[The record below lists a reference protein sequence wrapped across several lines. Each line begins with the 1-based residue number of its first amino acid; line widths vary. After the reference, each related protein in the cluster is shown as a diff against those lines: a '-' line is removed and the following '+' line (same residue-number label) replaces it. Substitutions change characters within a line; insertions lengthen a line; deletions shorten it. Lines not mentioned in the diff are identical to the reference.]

1 LLQELLELNSGL
13 LVSYNLSASVRNAAH
28 EEVTRA
34 DLKIRVHS
42 TKRHSSQINIY
53 EVDEKH
59 PEIRRLIDTKSI
71 VALNA
76 TRQSQWF
83 DFDVTSAF
91 QSPRSD
97 HDTVSCLP
105 YRTSGYRHST
115 LLKPHS
121 MSAVPF
127 TRHQSFPLIVYSA
140 LKEPSRVRRKRAAT
154 PPRRERKK
162 QRKQHHRNGTDSG
175 ICQKK
180 ALYVDFEE
188 IGWQEWILAPKS
200 YEAGQCVGVCP
211 HPLPA
216 HLNATNHAIV
226 QSLTNSLNPQIPP
239 PCCVPTETHI

>member
-1 LLQELLELNSGL
+1 MDWIRHYYPKELLELNSGL

-97 HDTVSCLP
+97 HDTVVFLIEHP
-105 YRTSGYRHST
+105 DVVIYTSE
-115 LLKPHS
+115 PHS

-188 IGWQEWILAPKS
+188 IGWQEWILAPSELEFK
-200 YEAGQCVGVCP
+200 
-211 HPLPA
+211 A
-216 HLNATNHAIV
+216 HLTRF
-226 QSLTNSLNPQIPP
+226 SLLAVFEKQRA
-239 PCCVPTETHI
+239 VDHQ